1 MGVCL
6 THMVTKWNWHC
17 THFPLA
23 TCQVRINSLRYQWKP
38 VIFSLTLKSCLQSP
52 LSILPILPSD
62 NLPGKSCIRPWHQA
76 MISHHISPGWIIKT
90 HFSYE
95 KARACVLSRFSF
107 VWLLAT
113 LWTAASRLLCP
124 WASLGKN
131 TGVGCNALL
140 QGIFPTQGSNPSLF
154 SRIGRWV
161 LYH

>member
-38 VIFSLTLKSCLQSP
+38 VVFSLTLKSCLQSP

-62 NLPGKSCIRPWHQA
+62 NLAGKSCIQPWHQA

-90 HFSYE
+90 YFQLWKSPCM
-95 KARACVLSRFSF
+95 RAKSLQFCLTLGDPMNSSLQAPLSM
-107 VWLLAT
+107 
-113 LWTAASRLLCP
+113 
-124 WASLGKN
+124 G
-131 TGVGCNALL
+131 
-140 QGIFPTQGSNPSLF
+140 F
-154 SRIGRWV
+154 SRQEYWSGLQCPPPGHLPNPGIEPKSLLLHW
-161 LYH
+161 